1 MYNMEE
7 IDSAM
12 TLFRDALPNV
22 VTRKTYERRLNNF
35 FKFLEI
41 DCESLEE
48 KGEIF
53 AQNSK
58 KNASLATS
66 SILKYIRMQKAR
78 AEKGEISNVTLP
90 NYYKPIKL
98 FCEMNDIIINWKKI
112 TRGIPK
118 GKRYATD
125 RIPTLE
131 EIKKLLRY
139 PDRRLK
145 PAIFTMMSSGIRV
158 GAWDYLRWGDVVPIE
173 KDGKVLGAKI
183 IVYRGEP
190 EEYFAF
196 ITPEAFEALKEY
208 IEFRK
213 SHHENITEKSWILR
227 DEFDVAK
234 SSRGLAIGPKKL
246 KSSGLKRLI
255 ERALWAQGLRKPLEN
270 GEKRHEFKADHG
282 FRKYFKTMA
291 ERHMKSLH
299 VEMLMGHATGLA
311 DNYYRIS
318 KEEIFSEYLKAI
330 PALSVY
336 NVPLEFENEQIKDI
350 QNEMMRLKFDMVG
363 LLEILK
369 DKKLITNDIIKEK
382 FIVMQNHVKLEND
395 FIIVKNT
402 KFGDVKF

>member
-1 MYNMEE
+1 MYSMEK

-12 TLFRDALPNV
+12 TLFRDALPNAI
-22 VTRKTYERRLNNF
+22 TRKTYERRLGNF

-41 DCESLEE
+41 DGESLEE
-48 KGEIF
+48 KGEVF

-58 KNASLATS
+58 NNNSLVTS

-78 AEKGEISNVTLP
+78 AEKGEISNSTLP

-98 FCEMNDIIINWKKI
+98 FCEMNDININWKKI

-125 RIPTLE
+125 RIPTLK
-131 EIKKLLRY
+131 EIKQLLRY

-145 PAIFTMMSSGIRV
+145 PAILTMMSSGIRV
-158 GAWDYLRWGDVVPIE
+158 GAWDYLRWGDITPIE
-173 KDGKVLGAKI
+173 KDGRVLAAKI

-190 EEYFAF
+190 EEYFTF
-196 ITPEAFEALKEY
+196 ITPEAFESLNEY

-213 SHHENITEKSWILR
+213 NHREKITEKSWVLR

-234 SSRGLAIGPKKL
+234 SSRGIATIPKKL
-246 KSSGLKRLI
+246 KSAGLKRLI
-255 ERALWAQGLRKPLEN
+255 ERALWAQGLRTPLEK
-270 GEKRHEFKADHG
+270 GEKRHAFKADHG

-291 ERHMKSLH
+291 EKHMKSLH

-318 KEEIFSEYLKAI
+318 EEDMISDYLKGI
-330 PALSVY
+330 QALSVY
-336 NVPLEFENEQIKDI
+336 NVPIEFENEQIKEI
-350 QNEMMRLKFDMVG
+350 QNEMIRLKFDMVG
-363 LLEILK
+363 LFKILK
-369 DKKLITNDIIKEK
+369 DKNLISNEILKEK
-382 FIVMQNHVKLEND
+382 FMTIKNHVKLEDN
-395 FIIVKNT
+395 FVIIKDT
-402 KFGDVKF
+402 DGKDIAF

>member
-1 MYNMEE
+1 MYDMEE

-58 KNASLATS
+58 KNVSLAAS

-98 FCEMNDIIINWKKI
+98 FCEMNDIVINWKKI
-112 TRGIPK
+112 TRGIPR

-227 DEFDVAK
+227 DAFDVAK

-291 ERHMKSLH
+291 EKHMKSLH

-318 KEEIFSEYLKAI
+318 EEEMFSEYLKAI

-382 FIVMQNHVKLEND
+382 FTTMQNHVKLEDD
-395 FIIVKNT
+395 FVIVKNT